1 MPESQN
7 IEYKQTW
14 RDEHLKWISGF
25 ANAEGG
31 VLVIGRDDA
40 GQVVG
45 VKDVSKLMEDLR
57 NKAWDILGILIV
69 ELS

>member
-1 MPESQN
+1 MLGSQTT
-7 IEYKQTW
+7 EYKQTW
-14 RDEHLKWISGF
+14 RDETLKWISGF
-25 ANAEGG
+25 ANALGG

-45 VKDVSKLMEDLR
+45 VKDVRKLMENLR

-69 ELS
+69 ELN